1 MRRFRALA
9 LVPALGLLATSL
21 QAALLTDDFNSAA
34 SAANYA
40 VATSSADTAVT
51 FGFDYSSVGI
61 VAAPNTT
68 DGTTRGVKF
77 EANML
82 APAAAAGITLHTNQA
97 FSGAYSVKFDAWIN
111 ANGPFPGG
119 GGGSTE
125 FLTAGVGG
133 DGLTANLGTTSGS
146 GGHVSVSGEGGSTRD
161 YRMYKGSAEQFAA
174 STQFRAGQNNSD
186 AYYAAFG
193 GVDVG
198 ALPVQG
204 GDGMQT
210 GVSNVGS
217 FGFAWHEVELLVDPA
232 GGGKMMWI
240 IDGLEIGELD
250 SSIGAAFNTNG
261 RVTIGYADIFS
272 SVSDAPQYSFGL
284 VDNLS
289 VTAVPEP
296 SCLALM
302 GTFGL
307 AACGWRRR
315 KQ

>member
-9 LVPALGLLATSL
+9 LVPAFGLLATSL
-21 QAALLTDDFNSAA
+21 QAALLTDDFNTAA

-40 VATSSADTAVT
+40 ITTSSADTAAT

-61 VAAPNTT
+61 AAAPNTT
-68 DGTTRGVKF
+68 DGTTSGVKF
-77 EANML
+77 ESNIASG
-82 APAAAAGITLHTNQA
+82 ATAAITLHTNQV
-97 FSGAYSVKFDAWIN
+97 FTGAYSVKFDAWIN
-111 ANGPFPGG
+111 ANGPLPGG
-119 GGGSTE
+119 GTGSTE

-133 DGLTANLGTTSGS
+133 DGVTANLSGTTGS
-146 GGHVSVSGEGGSTRD
+146 GGHMAVDGEGGSSRD

-232 GGGKMMWI
+232 GGGKMTWI
-240 IDGLEIGELD
+240 IDGLEIGALD
-250 SSIGAAFNTNG
+250 SSIGAAFNTDG

-302 GTFGL
+302 GSFGL